1 MYLYQ
6 QNCRFFAQIAGG
18 TEELGA
24 EELAELGARDVA
36 TAYRGLYFDADPAT
50 LYRVNYCARL
60 PTRVLAPLVSFQCHN
75 PDYLYRRAC
84 DVNWADFMTVD
95 QTFAVFAN
103 VANSKIR
110 HSKYAAL
117 RVKDAIVDT
126 FRQRLGKRPSVDT
139 RAPHLWVNLHIENND
154 ATISLGASGG
164 SLHRRG
170 YRSAAGE
177 APLQETVAAAIIRLT
192 GWNGERP
199 FYDPMCGAGTL
210 LAEALMHYCRIPAG
224 YLRDHF
230 GFEALPDFDPALW
243 KQVKGEA
250 DAALRL
256 LPPGLIAGSDVDRN
270 AVAAARQNLAALP
283 GGENVALAVRDFRK
297 LDSLENVTLASNPPY
312 GLRMGRENRM
322 GGFYKMLGDFLKQRC
337 TGSTAYLYVG
347 DRALLKHVGLRT
359 TWKKPLVNGALDG
372 RLAKYDLY

>member
-6 QNCRFFAQIAGG
+6 QNHRFFAQIAGG

-24 EELAELGARDVA
+24 EELAALGARDVA

-84 DVNWADFMTVD
+84 EVDWADFMTVD

-103 VANSKIR
+103 VSNSKIR

-126 FRQRLGKRPSVDT
+126 FRERLGKRPSVDT
-139 RAPHLWVNLHIENND
+139 RSPHLWVNLHLENND

-170 YRSAAGE
+170 YRSTSGE

-192 GWNGERP
+192 GWDGERP
-199 FYDPMCGAGTL
+199 LYDPMCGAGTL
-210 LAEALMHYCRIPAG
+210 LAEALMHYCRLPAG

-243 KQVKGEA
+243 AAVKGEA
-250 DAALRL
+250 DAAVRP
-256 LPPGLIAGSDVDRN
+256 LPPGLIAGSDVDSS

-283 GGENVALAVRDFRK
+283 GGENVALTVRDFRK
-297 LDSLENVTLASNPPY
+297 LGDLENVTLVSNPPY
-312 GLRMGRENRM
+312 GLRMGRENQM
-322 GGFYKMLGDFLKQRC
+322 DAFYKTLGDFLKQRC

-347 DRALLKHVGLRT
+347 DRALLKKVGLRT